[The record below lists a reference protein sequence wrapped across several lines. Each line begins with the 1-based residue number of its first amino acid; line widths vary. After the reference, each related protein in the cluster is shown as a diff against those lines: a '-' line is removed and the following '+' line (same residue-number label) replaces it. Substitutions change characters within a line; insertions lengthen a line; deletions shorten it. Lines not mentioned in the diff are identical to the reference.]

1 MNLITFAI
9 VLIIKRSS
17 SHQALLFITSIIN
30 NGATSESDGSAGVN
44 SWEEEELG
52 RSKEDGAKPPNLKN
66 PTPVNNNN

>member
-44 SWEEEELG
+44 S
-52 RSKEDGAKPPNLKN
+52 
-66 PTPVNNNN
+66 